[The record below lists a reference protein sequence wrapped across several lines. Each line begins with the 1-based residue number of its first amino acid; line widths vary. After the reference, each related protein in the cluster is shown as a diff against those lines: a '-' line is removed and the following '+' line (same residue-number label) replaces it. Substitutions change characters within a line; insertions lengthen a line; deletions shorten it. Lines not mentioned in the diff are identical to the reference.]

1 MATGKAQ
8 LPAQTPGTDLLS
20 PIAVDDQHS
29 YFAGLRQRDPVI
41 WSPEQQGWV
50 LTRYADVAAALGN
63 PRLSSDRARPLL
75 DVLHGERFAR
85 TERVLA
91 VIQHWMVV
99 NDPPTHTRLRRMAA
113 RALRPQRVQA
123 MRSRITRLVD
133 ELLDEFVAG
142 GHRDLIEHFA
152 FPLPAT
158 VIAELIGAPPEDRVR
173 FRHWSH
179 ELALVAFGA
188 GGDARDDRHDRAS
201 RGLEEMLA
209 YFDDLIERA
218 QCTHGEHMIA
228 DLLAGDESG
237 DRLSDEELRAMC
249 ALMLFAGH
257 ETTTSLIAAAV
268 MLLLRNPDQLALLR
282 GDPELIGGAVEEA
295 LRCDGPARALVRWVT
310 EDLQIG
316 GRRIAAGERVFAVLP
331 AANRDP
337 ERFPDPDR
345 FDIRRHPNVHL
356 AFGKGIHACVGALL
370 ARIEARIA
378 VSAIVERLPELAL
391 ADQQLR
397 WVPSIGSHGL
407 ERLDVEHRA
416 ASARR
421 SQMPSRHG
429 STTNR
434 LF

>member
-1 MATGKAQ
+1 MAAGKDEPSAQ
-8 LPAQTPGTDLLS
+8 PPGTDLLD
-20 PIAVDDQHS
+20 PVAVDDQHR
-29 YFAGLRQRDPVI
+29 YFAALRERDPVI

-50 LTRYADVAAALGN
+50 LTRYADVAAALGD

-75 DVLHGERFAR
+75 DVLHGERLVR
-85 TERVLA
+85 TARVLD
-91 VIQHWMVV
+91 VMQHWMVV
-99 NDPPTHTRLRRMAA
+99 NDPPMHTRLRRLAA

-123 MRSRITRLVD
+123 MRARVARLVD

-158 VIAELIGAPPEDRVR
+158 VIAELIGAPPEDRAR

-188 GGDARDDRHDRAS
+188 GGDARDARHDRAS
-201 RGLEEMLA
+201 HGLEEMLA
-209 YFDDLIERA
+209 YFDELIERA
-218 QCTHGEHMIA
+218 RGTHGEHMIA
-228 DLLAGDESG
+228 DLLAGDGSE

-268 MLLLRNPDQLALLR
+268 MLLLRNPDQLASLR

-295 LRCDGPARALVRWVT
+295 LRCEGPARALVRWVT
-310 EDLQIG
+310 EDLEIG
-316 GRRIAAGERVFAVLP
+316 GKRIAAGERVFAVLP

-337 ERFPDPDR
+337 ERFPDADR

-356 AFGKGIHACVGALL
+356 AFGKGIHACIGALL

-378 VSAIVERLPELAL
+378 VAAIVERLPGLAL
-391 ADQQLR
+391 ADQQLQ
-397 WVPSIGSHGL
+397 WAASIGSHGL
-407 ERLDVEHRA
+407 ERLEVEHRA
-416 ASARR
+416 ARAGPRR
-421 SQMPSRHG
+421 EAPVPRP
-429 STTNR
+429 TTNR